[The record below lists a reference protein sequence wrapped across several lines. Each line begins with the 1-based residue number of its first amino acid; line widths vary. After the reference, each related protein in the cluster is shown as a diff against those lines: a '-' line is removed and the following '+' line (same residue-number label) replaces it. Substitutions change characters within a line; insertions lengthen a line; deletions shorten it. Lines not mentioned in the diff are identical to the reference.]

1 VTDEQ
6 LPLAALA
13 AAVGLPLV
21 SYRPGHVGRQLQR
34 AKAREEV
41 ASWSELL
48 LRIKRDDEA
57 RARIRRAVAV
67 SVTGPFRDPEQFDL
81 LEGNVLP
88 ELARRFDRIRVWSA
102 GCADGSEVL
111 SLATVLRRLG
121 CWERAF
127 ILGSD
132 LLPENIEI
140 ARRKVADELGPQTRV
155 RLETRDL
162 LASDVPPGRFALIL
176 CRNVAI
182 YLRPDAKRK
191 LHTMLAAALMT
202 NGVLVLGRAERLSE
216 PLELGLTRAGPHH
229 YLKT

>member
-6 LPLAALA
+6 LPLAELA
-13 AAVGLPLV
+13 AAVGLPLAQ
-21 SYRPGHVGRQLQR
+21 YRPKHVGRQLDR
-34 AKAREEV
+34 AKAREQV

-48 LRIKRDDEA
+48 LRIEKDNEA

-81 LEGNVLP
+81 LEQNVLP
-88 ELARRFDRIRVWSA
+88 ELGRRFDRIRVWSA

-111 SLATVLRRLG
+111 SLAIVLRRLG
-121 CWERAF
+121 CLERSF

-132 LLPENIEI
+132 LLSENIEI
-140 ARRKVADELGPQTRV
+140 ARRKVAAELGPQTTV

-176 CRNVAI
+176 CRNLAI
-182 YLRPDAKRK
+182 YLQPEAKRK
-191 LHTMLAAALMT
+191 LHTMLAAALMR

-216 PLELGLTRAGPHH
+216 PLALGLTRAGPHH
-229 YLKT
+229 YRKA